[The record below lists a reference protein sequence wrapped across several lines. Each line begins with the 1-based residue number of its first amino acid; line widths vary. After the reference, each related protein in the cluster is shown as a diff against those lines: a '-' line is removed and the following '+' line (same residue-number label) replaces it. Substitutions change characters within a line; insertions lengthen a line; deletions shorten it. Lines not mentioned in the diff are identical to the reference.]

1 MAPGPVR
8 WPWIASSV
16 PSETFP
22 AGVRF
27 RGWMSEAEGFL
38 CFRLLASL
46 TWPPRPGPCRLPSL
60 YRPSFCPVHGPA
72 PVPLARRGPSC
83 RPTGISDFLHPGK
96 QPPRSCPR
104 RQTPLRCRTVKGP
117 VSQRPARPMYP
128 VSRRPARPMH
138 PVPRTPGPADAPRPP
153 TSGPADAPRPPD
165 ARPGRRTPSPGRADL
180 GGARGVLVRAGW
192 AGSWQ
197 RIDGVSRLLP
207 YSDLL
212 ALTSSSRRGEGVS
225 DRGSW
230 KRLRILPTGHV
241 DAHVEP
247 DIETGAVL
255 IGPAWCLDR

>member
-1 MAPGPVR
+1 MLQVAREPDVAPETGAHAAYPVCTVL
-8 WPWIASSV
+8 A
-16 PSETFP
+16 FAQF
-22 AGVRF
+22 AG
-27 RGWMSEAEGFL
+27 
-38 CFRLLASL
+38 
-46 TWPPRPGPCRLPSL
+46 
-60 YRPSFCPVHGPA
+60 
-72 PVPLARRGPSC
+72 
-83 RPTGISDFLHPGK
+83 
-96 QPPRSCPR
+96 QPPSAC
-104 RQTPLRCRTVKGP
+104 
-117 VSQRPARPMYP
+117 
-128 VSRRPARPMH
+128 
-138 PVPRTPGPADAPRPP
+138 APRPILSSHWYLGFLASRQAAASLMP
-153 TSGPADAPRPPD
+153 QATDSTQVSDGQGARLPASGPADVPRLPASGPADVPRPLD

-180 GGARGVLVRAGW
+180 GGARGVLVRGGW

>member
-16 PSETFP
+16 PIETFP

-27 RGWMSEAEGFL
+27 RGWMSEGEGFL

-46 TWPPRPGPCRLPSL
+46 TWPPRPGPMPLTQSLLSWPLPSSRVSPRPACAPRPILSSHWYLGFLASRQAAASLKPRATDSTHVSDGQGARLPS
-60 YRPSFCPVHGPA
+60 
-72 PVPLARRGPSC
+72 
-83 RPTGISDFLHPGK
+83 
-96 QPPRSCPR
+96 
-104 RQTPLRCRTVKGP
+104 
-117 VSQRPARPMYP
+117 
-128 VSRRPARPMH
+128 
-138 PVPRTPGPADAPRPP
+138 
-153 TSGPADAPRPPD
+153 SGPAGVPRPPD
-165 ARPGRRTPSPGRADL
+165 ARPGRCTPSPGRPARPVYPSPGRADL